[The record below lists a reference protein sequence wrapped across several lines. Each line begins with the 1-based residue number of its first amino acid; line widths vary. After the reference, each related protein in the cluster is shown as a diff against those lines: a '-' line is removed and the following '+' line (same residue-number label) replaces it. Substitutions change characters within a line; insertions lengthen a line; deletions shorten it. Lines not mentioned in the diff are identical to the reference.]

1 MQQIVL
7 LMAVIS
13 EWQQYVYN
21 INLIKLFEITWWIK
35 AEDVKQFQRVRGCFY
50 FNWTIKKMRE
60 AEERKK
66 ARKLSICL

>member
-35 AEDVKQFQRVRGCFY
+35 AEDVKQFQWVRGCFY
-50 FNWTIKKMRE
+50 FNWTIKKN
-60 AEERKK
+60 
-66 ARKLSICL
+66 ARGRGTEKG